1 MFVLTVSRTCTSSM
15 YTVTYDQLMVEFGCS
30 REVATLGLSF
40 FIWGLGQLLVSL
52 FHGYH
57 ILSWVFD

>member
-1 MFVLTVSRTCTSSM
+1 M

-57 ILSWVFD
+57 IPSWVFD